1 MIGFFGGVLFL
12 CILCL
17 KYFNLLFIIFLI
29 IVLILLILLFN
40 FWCIM
45 FNCLLNFFCN
55 FDFLNFLGWLN
66 VYVLFFEIML
76 YFLVIIFVFIYNG
89 GLKFLCF
96 ILIVL
101 LIDIIL
107 CGYVIFKLVEVILY
121 DIIVDLCLFNFVLF
135 KECNCVLFIFWLF
148 DWGLYIF

>member
-1 MIGFFGGVLFL
+1 
-12 CILCL
+12 
-17 KYFNLLFIIFLI
+17 
-29 IVLILLILLFN
+29 
-40 FWCIM
+40 
-45 FNCLLNFFCN
+45 
-55 FDFLNFLGWLN
+55 
-66 VYVLFFEIML
+66 ML

-121 DIIVDLCLFNFVLF
+121 DIIVDLCLFNFVLV
-135 KECNCVLFIFWLF
+135 KEFNCVLFIF
-148 DWGLYIF
+148 